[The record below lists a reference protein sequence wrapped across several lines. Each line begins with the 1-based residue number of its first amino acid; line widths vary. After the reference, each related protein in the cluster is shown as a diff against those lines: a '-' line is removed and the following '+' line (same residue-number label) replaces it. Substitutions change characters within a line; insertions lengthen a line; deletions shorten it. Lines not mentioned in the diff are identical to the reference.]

1 MNRLIPAAQT
11 AVASSRSI
19 TYCSCI
25 LPHRSISTT
34 PSLQQALPAA
44 NKKKAAPET
53 PKASQKKV
61 NKEKKG
67 PSASKLEK
75 SASAETRIESLLI
88 KAIDAPY
95 LIPPKP
101 SIEEA
106 ERRYN
111 VGRNYVIGSFQR
123 HNEMYHD
130 LAVKIRMKR
139 YALQLLPR
147 ETFDLGDVTTTTTT
161 VGSGDIEQKSK
172 SVYATW
178 KSNALKINPNW
189 GPPDHRHVPMH
200 TPPIEGFD
208 VNLYADKEDEDK

>member
-1 MNRLIPAAQT
+1 LKKVKQQQEYIMNRLIPAAQT
-11 AVASSRSI
+11 AASSRFI
-19 TYCSCI
+19 IYCRCT
-25 LPHRSISTT
+25 LPSNPHHRSISTT

-75 SASAETRIESLLI
+75 SASAESRIESLLI

-123 HNEMYHD
+123 HNCWEM
-130 LAVKIRMKR
+130 
-139 YALQLLPR
+139 
-147 ETFDLGDVTTTTTT
+147 
-161 VGSGDIEQKSK
+161 
-172 SVYATW
+172 
-178 KSNALKINPNW
+178 
-189 GPPDHRHVPMH
+189 
-200 TPPIEGFD
+200 
-208 VNLYADKEDEDK
+208 